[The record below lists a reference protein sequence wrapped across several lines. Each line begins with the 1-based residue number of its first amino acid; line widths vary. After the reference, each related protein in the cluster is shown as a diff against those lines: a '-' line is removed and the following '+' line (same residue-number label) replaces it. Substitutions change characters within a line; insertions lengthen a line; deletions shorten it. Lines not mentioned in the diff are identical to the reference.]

1 MKSTEVL
8 EKNKSGLTTSTIDDS
23 VERMRAS
30 CSFGSEIFS
39 TSLREDQLTAAESQR
54 SSGNFFLRQHFSKI
68 TRESALGEI
77 GASLPHKQALG
88 AASIDVLSQQEGRP
102 VKSRTN
108 IETVFSHESSESEM
122 SDSDNKLH
130 KAFNI
135 DPVLTMMPRVRK
147 NDFSCKDASADELVL
162 VEEELKKKYQKLQI
176 SDKKKLAVNK
186 KRSLRA
192 ESQVWNQTESEKMA
206 AIGQTDAESERG
218 LSRDFHPSYTEIRG
232 FYSPALP
239 RRAKHNNHPAEIALP
254 PHLPSLPMPGLLA
267 FPSGQIENKIDLDR
281 IAEVGKTA
289 LYIKN
294 IPNKYTKKMLLKLF
308 DRDFRHAYDFFYL
321 PIDFN
326 NNCNIGFA
334 FIKFTD
340 VKYVRKFCEKYGNK
354 KWPHFNSEKICE
366 IRYARM
372 QKAEEML
379 EHFKNSSLWRKA
391 DASCLPF
398 ISPVAKPQC
407 SNG

>member
-1 MKSTEVL
+1 MKSTAVL
-8 EKNKSGLTTSTIDDS
+8 QKNSSGLTTSTIDDS
-23 VERMRAS
+23 IEKMMAS
-30 CSFGSEIFS
+30 CSFGSEVFNS
-39 TSLREDQLTAAESQR
+39 ALLEDQLIAAECQR
-54 SSGNFFLRQHFSKI
+54 SNGNFFLCQQFSKI
-68 TRESALGEI
+68 TRETTVQTPTDLHSRQGTATGPPET
-77 GASLPHKQALG
+77 LP
-88 AASIDVLSQQEGRP
+88 QEEAVH
-102 VKSRTN
+102 VKEKAK
-108 IETVFSHESSESEM
+108 IETVFSEESSESDL
-122 SDSDNKLH
+122 SDSDDKLH

-147 NDFSCKDASADELVL
+147 RDSVVSGLSCDLLS
-162 VEEELKKKYQKLQI
+162 VEEELKKKYQTLQMSEQKAI
-176 SDKKKLAVNK
+176 NVSK
-186 KRSLRA
+186 KRSLRVDSKIWDHVAA
-192 ESQVWNQTESEKMA
+192 EKAVRSSLPEGAK
-206 AIGQTDAESERG
+206 ERG
-218 LSRDFHPSYTEIRG
+218 LSREANSNLAELKSFC
-232 FYSPALP
+232 SPTFP
-239 RRAKHNNHPAEIALP
+239 RRGK
-254 PHLPSLPMPGLLA
+254 PSLQSIDSPLSRLSFPGQTA
-267 FPSGQIENKIDLDR
+267 ATQPSSPENRIDLDR
-281 IAEVGKTA
+281 IVEVGKTA

-308 DRDFRHAYDFFYL
+308 DRDFRHTYDFFYL

-354 KWPHFNSEKICE
+354 RWPHFNSEKICE

-398 ISPVAKPQC
+398 ISSVQKPHAL
-407 SNG
+407 

>member
-1 MKSTEVL
+1 MKSTAVL
-8 EKNKSGLTTSTIDDS
+8 EKNNSGLTASTIDDS

-30 CSFGSEIFS
+30 GSFGSEIFC
-39 TSLREDQLTAAESQR
+39 TSLREDQLTAAESRR
-54 SSGNFFLRQHFSKI
+54 SHGNFFLRRNFSKI
-68 TRESALGEI
+68 TRESTLGETGAALAHKPGVGAASLGALPQQD
-77 GASLPHKQALG
+77 GASL
-88 AASIDVLSQQEGRP
+88 
-102 VKSRTN
+102 KSPTN
-108 IETVFSHESSESEM
+108 IETVFSQESSESEV
-122 SDSDNKLH
+122 SDSDDKLH

-135 DPVLTMMPRVRK
+135 DPVLTMIPRVRRR
-147 NDFSCKDASADELVL
+147 DFSGSGVSPNELIL
-162 VEEELKKKYQKLQI
+162 VEEELRKKYQKLQI
-176 SDKKKLAVNK
+176 SEKKKLNANK

-192 ESQVWNQTESEKMA
+192 ESQVWNHAEEERATGGSLGTER
-206 AIGQTDAESERG
+206 ERE
-218 LSRDFHPSYTEIRG
+218 LSRDEHQPGAEIRS
-232 FYSPALP
+232 FYSPGLP
-239 RRAKHNNHPAEIALP
+239 RRVKSSLTETEVSFSRHSPAFHSL
-254 PHLPSLPMPGLLA
+254 SLP
-267 FPSGQIENKIDLDR
+267 FSQTVSTENKIDLDR

-308 DRDFRHAYDFFYL
+308 DRDFRQAYDFFYL

-334 FIKFTD
+334 FIKFTE

-398 ISPVAKPQC
+398 ISSTPKPHLV
-407 SNG
+407 